1 MSLGGKCHDQV
12 GAVLQEFH
20 TQAVPKTRTAS
31 WTTVGRL
38 SVVRSIRPA
47 MRLKIND
54 LPIPTPARRHSPPL
68 LQIR

>member
-31 WTTVGRL
+31 WTTVGP
-38 SVVRSIRPA
+38 SGRSFEGPA
-47 MRLKIND
+47 PNLIVFD
-54 LPIPTPARRHSPPL
+54 WLD
-68 LQIR
+68 

>member
-38 SVVRSIRPA
+38 TGQCALILGLGDRVRGRC
-47 MRLKIND
+47 
-54 LPIPTPARRHSPPL
+54 
-68 LQIR
+68 